1 MSVTHTFLF
10 SILPNKV
17 QVWKEFH
24 ASCKSPVL
32 SWLVT
37 LVWFTHRGSA
47 SNSFT
52 KFTVISH
59 YAFLSLS
66 PLPQRISSVHRIA
79 VLSTI
84 YSFIQ
89 LHKISTNDRHEL
101 AGSSL
106 CIQQH
111 LHLGH
116 SVAQN
121 FTKTEQWL
129 HSCRR
134 FILLGPHISYKL
146 KIVCSYE
153 IADVCVY
160 IYIYTGGPP
169 YLWIQYPQ
177 F

>member
-1 MSVTHTFLF
+1 MHHV
-10 SILPNKV
+10 
-17 QVWKEFH
+17 
-24 ASCKSPVL
+24 SPQYWAGLLHWYGSLIEAVL
-32 SWLVT
+32 VIHSL
-37 LVWFTHRGSA
+37 
-47 SNSFT
+47 NSQSSL
-52 KFTVISH
+52 IMPS
-59 YAFLSLS
+59 SLS